1 MFLSKTCLEG
11 SERVQIYQRSR
22 HVGLAKSLPGVSSVV
37 DKRSQL
43 RGLERDNSE
52 QKKKKKK
59 EENRTEQ
66 NRWIFRDVIV
76 YILLH

>member
-1 MFLSKTCLEG
+1 MNYQMFLSKTCLEG
-11 SERVQIYQRSR
+11 SERVQTYQRSR
-22 HVGLAKSLPGVSSVV
+22 HVGLAKSLPGVSAVV

-52 QKKKKKK
+52 QKKNQ

-66 NRWIFRDVIV
+66 NR
-76 YILLH
+76 